1 MLPFVSSDMKDNVEV
16 IHFHIKRRGAQGI
29 IFMRRTFEKRVTSF
43 YFENDEV
50 DKKTTMANL

>member
-1 MLPFVSSDMKDNVEV
+1 MKDNVEV